1 MEAKKKLQLRLLQ
14 MMSNSLS
21 DEQLNISNQAP

>member
-1 MEAKKKLQLRLLQ
+1 MEAKEKLQLRLLR

>member
-1 MEAKKKLQLRLLQ
+1 MKAKEKLQLRLLQ

>member
-1 MEAKKKLQLRLLQ
+1 MEAKEKLQLRLLQ